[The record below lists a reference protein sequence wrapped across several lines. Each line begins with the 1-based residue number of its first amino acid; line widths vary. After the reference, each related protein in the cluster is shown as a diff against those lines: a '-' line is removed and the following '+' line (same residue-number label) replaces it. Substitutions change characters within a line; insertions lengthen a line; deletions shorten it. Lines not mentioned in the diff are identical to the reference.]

1 MVESIIRQDPSWAG
15 YWLPAFAHCAGYF
28 RVRDQATG
36 VVIANISQSCN
47 RAFASAV
54 RVVADGGMDRLVI
67 FGTGWDRSVS
77 PWVGPCS
84 AAATCAIDAFSSSD
98 PSLAVWQAATPLLMP
113 NGSTYNVGVVRVTV
127 PQPGAL
133 AGAQWVMQTEGRA
146 PTFFVCAG
154 GDPAAPGCWTPLPA
168 DAFALDHFA
177 GRDIGSCPSIRF
189 DSSTQLFYVLTG
201 GDVISVLRSATLARG
216 SWALGGTLLAPDA
229 DDCIL
234 AGPPY
239 GGWYTPDAN
248 ASAHLASCGAKG
260 FGDDSDVDLTEV
272 VFDGEIATLIQ
283 YGSGDQK
290 SFGFSNLALAK
301 APMFELLGSMFAAAA
316 EPADAAKAMAG

>member
-168 DAFALDHFA
+168 DASTWYALA
-177 GRDIGSCPSIRF
+177 DIM
-189 DSSTQLFYVLTG
+189 SSLA
-201 GDVISVLRSATLARG
+201 LRIM
-216 SWALGGTLLAPDA
+216 LLLP
-229 DDCIL
+229 L
-234 AGPPY
+234 LPP
-239 GGWYTPDAN
+239 PLLLLD
-248 ASAHLASCGAKG
+248 LRGAKRAHPG
-260 FGDDSDVDLTEV
+260 MGT
-272 VFDGEIATLIQ
+272 
-283 YGSGDQK
+283 
-290 SFGFSNLALAK
+290 SFGLSFDPIS
-301 APMFELLGSMFAAAA
+301 PTAAATV
-316 EPADAAKAMAG
+316 GCF